1 MCQTWIHH
9 FMKIPQFR
17 MRKSTIAKRCLHF
30 FRHENYLIQ
39 LHFLLNNIF
48 KRLEKKGANWTCI
61 HSSLSCQLCYK
72 ITENFIQRHAETLF
86 SPLKYRSTALRF
98 RNVNC
103 AFQHENYVEW
113 KCMWTTF
120 LTSKLL
126 ARNMHQDNTFGIT
139 KKGCEKWT
147 ASRKQ
152 SSNVWI
158 MEKRMSCLRIWRIF
172 AIPTKIRKENE
183 SEFVCQTN
191 VIIGYFFQ
199 FRFEY
204 SRLLW

>member
-48 KRLEKKGANWTCI
+48 KRLEKKEQIEHASTPAYLVNYAI
-61 HSSLSCQLCYK
+61 KS
-72 ITENFIQRHAETLF
+72 QRILF
-86 SPLKYRSTALRF
+86 SGMLKHFFFPLKYRSTALRF